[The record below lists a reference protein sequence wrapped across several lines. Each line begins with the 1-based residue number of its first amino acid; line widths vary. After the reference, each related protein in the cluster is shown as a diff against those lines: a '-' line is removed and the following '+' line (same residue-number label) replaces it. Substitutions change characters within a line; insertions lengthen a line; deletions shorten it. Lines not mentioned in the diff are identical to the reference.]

1 MRILAFGDSLTV
13 GYRSPDEPAPYASF
27 LAPLLPDDTT
37 IAIAGIS
44 GETTSDMLFR
54 FDRDLLQATPDRVII
69 ARVLYETL
77 FKNSLGRSK
86 RRKGG
91 GTLQWKEMEAIFLL
105 LVNFIKMGWP
115 LLKTTKRKV
124 IRAAPLS

>member
-13 GYRSPDEPAPYASF
+13 GYRYPDEPAPYASF
-27 LAPLLPDDTT
+27 LVPLLPDDTT

-54 FDRDLLQATPDRVII
+54 FDCDLLQATPDRVII

-77 FKNSLGRSK
+77 FKK
-86 RRKGG
+86 
-91 GTLQWKEMEAIFLL
+91 
-105 LVNFIKMGWP
+105 
-115 LLKTTKRKV
+115 
-124 IRAAPLS
+124 